1 MIVFVCDDRDK
12 RTQILMPSGEGIMYY
27 LHFEPVT
34 HRRERARAGVLI
46 IISQSVRCDGK
57 RERDGKWSERERTN
71 MPLKRRQPA
80 IRMCMMR
87 FVQSAHTHLVQFYS
101 RRARARVCVVYM
113 YFVSVRGEP
122 IC

>member
-57 RERDGKWSERERTN
+57 RERETANGQKESER
-71 MPLKRRQPA
+71 
-80 IRMCMMR
+80 
-87 FVQSAHTHLVQFYS
+87 
-101 RRARARVCVVYM
+101 
-113 YFVSVRGEP
+113 
-122 IC
+122 ICH